1 MGYSEFG
8 TDNFDKVIDEVKKIK
23 QEVDFVFAYTH
34 WGAEYKTMF
43 SRGQQKMA
51 HELIDAG
58 ADLVLGSHPHVVQP
72 IEVYKNK
79 VIFYSLGNFL
89 FDQTFSRET
98 MFGIGVGAVFGEKK
112 IEYYLFPTEIDKNFQ
127 IILPN
132 QAKSSNILKELAKD
146 SVASEEIKRQIGEG
160 KIMINN

>member
-1 MGYSEFG
+1 LG
-8 TDNFDKVIDEVKKIK
+8 TDNFNKVIDEIKKIK
-23 QEVDFVFAYTH
+23 QEVDFVVAYTH
-34 WGAEYKTMF
+34 WGAEYKTIF

-79 VIFYSLGNFL
+79 AIFYSLGNFL

-98 MFGIGVGAVFGEKK
+98 MSGLGVGAVFGEKK

-127 IILPN
+127 IILPD
-132 QAKSSNILKELAKD
+132 QAKSSNILKELANG
-146 SVASEEIKRQIGEG
+146 SVASEELKKQ
-160 KIMINN
+160 MINGYFLIITKK